1 VRILLTAIY
10 PYVFILLY
18 LITPFDEYV
27 RALPNI
33 LMGILI
39 IAFPFVITK
48 KDFKKLLLKPT
59 LLLAVLIIF
68 FLANSFFQG
77 RFEQD
82 FVFIKKLMIPIGVVF
97 LYLPIRNFKKLNKAI
112 VFSSFLAIMFTL
124 IQFLILV
131 NQNSNVTIA
140 FFQETVDAILI
151 DRVYVGLLCLLSILI
166 SYKFL
171 TKNYHPDNKY
181 YLASIIINAL
191 YLLLI
196 MSKTALVIL
205 FIIIVLRQ
213 FYGEHKKTRRII
225 TGIVLVTLIL
235 ISFLKYQS
243 IYKGFIQSNKDIS
256 EITYYQSTLPL
267 GYRTQVWECVSK
279 IYNKDSNVLFGIGFK
294 ETNNRLVSCYENEI
308 EDVKTKQNFISKR
321 FNTHNQ
327 YLDFYISSG
336 LISLV
341 LFLGIILYLFFKN
354 YKRFHPTA
362 LLITI
367 ILFGLV
373 ENFFHRQIGAY
384 YFGFIL
390 VILFINNTN
399 TDVSKTDKKSSN

>member
-1 VRILLTAIY
+1 MRILLTAIY

-151 DRVYVGLLCLLSILI
+151 DRVYVGLLCLH
-166 SYKFL
+166 
-171 TKNYHPDNKY
+171 NYW
-181 YLASIIINAL
+181 I
-191 YLLLI
+191 
-196 MSKTALVIL
+196 
-205 FIIIVLRQ
+205 
-213 FYGEHKKTRRII
+213 
-225 TGIVLVTLIL
+225 
-235 ISFLKYQS
+235 
-243 IYKGFIQSNKDIS
+243 
-256 EITYYQSTLPL
+256 
-267 GYRTQVWECVSK
+267 
-279 IYNKDSNVLFGIGFK
+279 
-294 ETNNRLVSCYENEI
+294 
-308 EDVKTKQNFISKR
+308 
-321 FNTHNQ
+321 
-327 YLDFYISSG
+327 
-336 LISLV
+336 
-341 LFLGIILYLFFKN
+341 
-354 YKRFHPTA
+354 
-362 LLITI
+362 
-367 ILFGLV
+367 
-373 ENFFHRQIGAY
+373 
-384 YFGFIL
+384 
-390 VILFINNTN
+390 
-399 TDVSKTDKKSSN
+399 